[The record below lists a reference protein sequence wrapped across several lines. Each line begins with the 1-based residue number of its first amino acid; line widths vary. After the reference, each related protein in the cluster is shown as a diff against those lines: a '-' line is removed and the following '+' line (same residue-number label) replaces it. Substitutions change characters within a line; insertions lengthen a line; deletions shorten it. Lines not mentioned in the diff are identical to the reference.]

1 MRDLTTVT
9 SKSGFRRGGNLIISH
24 SYHGWKR
31 KGNCKRWT
39 NKKCMWIHAT
49 GENFKLS
56 MFIQVL
62 NDQTLS
68 LEIPDLHVPDLT

>member
-1 MRDLTTVT
+1 MVGRGNETVRD
-9 SKSGFRRGGNLIISH
+9 GQI
-24 SYHGWKR
+24 
-31 KGNCKRWT
+31 
-39 NKKCMWIHAT
+39 KKCMCIHAT